1 MAKQKQ
7 HILDRIVAAIR
18 QDEAEAFAAFSAD
31 YFTLDRRQ
39 PPNSLVD
46 RLRRQFGVIAEVKKA
61 SPSKGVIREPFDHLV
76 IAAAYEKAGA
86 AVLSVLTE
94 KNFFQGAK
102 RYLREIKDNTALPV
116 LRKDFI
122 IHPMQIYESY
132 NLGADAVLL
141 IAACLGD
148 EDLSRLY
155 KAATG
160 LGMEVLFEVHDLAE
174 LRRILP
180 LKPEMIGVNNRDLKT
195 FRVDIAVSLKLKK
208 HIPENIVAVAESGI
222 KTRADVRR
230 LQQAGF
236 SGVLVGESL
245 LRAVDPG
252 VALCKLING

>member
-7 HILDRIVAAIR
+7 NILDRIVAAIR

-31 YFTLDRRQ
+31 YFTLVRRQ

-46 RLRRQFGVIAEVKKA
+46 RLRRQFGVIAEVKRA
-61 SPSKGVIREPFDHLV
+61 SPSKGVIRESFDHLL
-76 IAAAYEKAGA
+76 IATAYEKAGA
-86 AVLSVLTE
+86 AALSVLTE

-102 RYLREIKDNTALPV
+102 RYLREIKDSTALPV

-141 IAACLGD
+141 IAACLSD

-174 LRRILP
+174 LRRVLL

-195 FRVDIAVSLKLKK
+195 FKVDIAASLKLKK

-222 KTRADVRR
+222 KSRADVRR
-230 LQQAGF
+230 LRQAGF
-236 SGVLVGESL
+236 SGVLVGELL
-245 LRAVDPG
+245 LRAADPG
-252 VALCKLING
+252 VALRKLING